1 MEVVKIVIIG
11 AGAAGT
17 TAGIWARKTDRKA
30 EITLITREPYPEYS
44 RCGLPYTISRRIP
57 EFTNL
62 ITHDAGWYSR
72 FGKMNLLLETE
83 AVDVNTSDRMVTI
96 RDLKSGQE
104 KELEYDA
111 LVLAT
116 GSKPAFPPIKGVE
129 GKNNVYSL
137 RTIDD
142 ARAIHEAAKKGK
154 NCVIVGAGLI
164 GVETTEALVELGVNV
179 TIVEFLPSVLPLMID
194 QDVSDMIQ
202 GALEEHGVSVYVNTA
217 VTELIGEEKAEKV
230 VMKNRETGEETSVPV
245 DFVVISAG
253 VRPNTELAVKAGVK
267 LGDTKYIKV
276 DSRARTS
283 VEGIYAAGDCTEY
296 VDFVT
301 GQPVPI
307 GMGTIAV
314 RQGKVA
320 GINAA
325 GGDATMPKGV
335 LLTRIT
341 KVFGVEVAAVGPIT
355 RNLER
360 AGIKP
365 VIGKMTY
372 SSKPE
377 YMPGGKPIRMK
388 LMADQEGRILG
399 AQIVGYE
406 DVHQKINVIAAAMQ
420 ADMNVEELEWLETC
434 YAPIS
439 CPTWDIIT
447 LTAEPIVKKLRRKK

>member
-1 MEVVKIVIIG
+1 MTKIVIIG

-30 EITLITREPYPEYS
+30 EITLVTKEKYPEYS
-44 RCGLPYTISRRIP
+44 RCGLPYTISKHIP

-62 ITHDAGWYSR
+62 ITHDAGWYSS

-83 AVDVNTSDRMVTI
+83 ATDIDVSNRTVTVK
-96 RDLKSGQE
+96 DLRTKEE
-104 KELEYDA
+104 KKLEYDA
-111 LVLAT
+111 LIIAT
-116 GSKPAFPPIKGVE
+116 GSRPAFPPIKGIE
-129 GKNNVYSL
+129 GKNNVYAL

-142 ARAIHEAAKKGK
+142 AMAIHEAAKKGK
-154 NCVIVGAGLI
+154 KCVVIGAGLI
-164 GVETTEALVELGVNV
+164 GVETTEALVELGVDV
-179 TIVEFLPSVLPLMID
+179 TLVEFLPSVLPLMID
-194 QDVSDMIQ
+194 ADMSDMVEN
-202 GALEEHGVSVYVNTA
+202 ALKEHGVKIYTNTA
-217 VTELIGEEKAEKV
+217 VTELIGEKRAEKAV
-230 VMKNRETGEETSVPV
+230 LKNRVTGEEEVIPT
-245 DFVVISAG
+245 DFVVVSAG
-253 VRPNTELAVKAGVK
+253 VRPNTELAVKAGVA
-267 LGDTKYIKV
+267 LGSTKYIKV
-276 DSRARTS
+276 DSRARTN

-301 GQPVPI
+301 GQPIAV

-325 GGDATMPKGV
+325 GGDAEMPKGV

-341 KVFGVEVAAVGPIT
+341 KVFGVEVAAVGPLT
-355 RNLER
+355 ETLEK

-365 VIGKMTY
+365 ITGKMTY

-377 YMPGGKPIRMK
+377 YMPGGKPLKIKM
-388 LMADQEGRILG
+388 MADEEGRILG

-406 DVHQKINVIAAAMQ
+406 DIHQKINIIAAAMQ
-420 ADMNVEELEWLETC
+420 ANMNVEQLEWLETC

-439 CPTWDIIT
+439 CPTWSEIT
-447 LTAEPIVKKLRRKK
+447 LVAEVIARKIKKKK